1 MAEVGQIKRLWRRL
15 LVGQCRHEWAPSRST
30 EGWVCVRCGMREAPH
45 PSNPDV
51 VLAASQAAK
60 ELGETPGPI
69 GG

>member
-1 MAEVGQIKRLWRRL
+1 
-15 LVGQCRHEWAPSRST
+15 
-30 EGWVCVRCGMREAPH
+30 MREAPH